1 MSFGNAETRHFIGR
15 RTFEFKRR
23 GKIRIRRRRYL
34 HALVPALSVRTPSAF
49 PVFRNGVCGNE
60 SESETQSSFQIG
72 RGFHLDDQ
80 CGFLPIFT
88 APAGRGKTAVIN
100 LRFAEYTRSLVVRS
114 SYAPNGIAGLRERDG
129 FRVGVKRT
137 SVNSIFSTVGRLR
150 IAQEEIGNR
159 RDGIDRFRSARVISL
174 LRKRDFRTVAHIIEF
189 ENDASRPNRL
199 PVVGFYRKID
209 RRISHA
215 GNDIGRRPIQRQFV
229 GILHGDMPIGV
240 APNIERET
248 TAVVGDRF
256 ERSRRNFQGS
266 DSSVAVRIVVGAGIE
281 YDGSCGHEHRRCKIK
296 KALFHGSAF

>member
-1 MSFGNAETRHFIGR
+1 MPLFQLF
-15 RTFEFKRR
+15 
-23 GKIRIRRRRYL
+23 
-34 HALVPALSVRTPSAF
+34 PSALQVHSQF
-49 PVFRNGVCGNE
+49 FRNGVCGNE

-159 RDGIDRFRSARVISL
+159 RDGIDRFRSARVISCCEKGISVRL
-174 LRKRDFRTVAHIIEF
+174 LISSSSKTMRPVRTVCP
-189 ENDASRPNRL
+189 SL
-199 PVVGFYRKID
+199 V
-209 RRISHA
+209 S
-215 GNDIGRRPIQRQFV
+215 
-229 GILHGDMPIGV
+229 
-240 APNIERET
+240 IERLTDAFPMPET
-248 TAVVGDRF
+248 ISADAQ
-256 ERSRRNFQGS
+256 SNGS
-266 DSSVAVRIVVGAGIE
+266 SSASSTE
-281 YDGSCGHEHRRCKIK
+281 TCQ
-296 KALFHGSAF
+296 